1 MKKRL
6 LALLVM
12 MVIIFSFTG
21 CQGGS
26 NEGEPVN
33 DPVKDNSEGTVSED
47 VQTSPVIWVVRGVNN
62 VENLSDNKLVYE
74 KVKEESGIDFEL
86 LIVPADNWSD
96 KINLMVATDEEFD
109 ILNITEDAGN
119 WSKYYQKGALQ
130 PIDEYLQYIPNLMKR
145 LDDESLK
152 ACKDSTGA
160 IYALPRQ
167 EIFYKQCTPAIRQD
181 WLDALGMECPT
192 TLAELEN
199 YFAAILENDLNGNGV
214 QDEIPCLPF
223 AGTENTNFRAY
234 FMGFHGDRYIDD
246 EGNVMPWYMHENAF
260 LLMNKLHE
268 WYDKGYIFSGYLTA
282 SIQQGFD
289 LITADR
295 IGMWTGPYN
304 AGVRASN
311 SLVISNPDAT
321 ISWVALDN
329 LTDYPEGGSSYWG
342 SNPAHMA
349 ELVLSANSKNAK
361 WAFKLLDWMFD
372 DVDNY
377 MLCAYGIEG
386 THWEYTND
394 SKSEYVLLPNSNE
407 KYVAFYL
414 LNEWYDYTVFPAPYI
429 DPENYIDVT
438 TNELRNKINKMQT
451 IESFDYF
458 VPYDFTGTEAEM
470 LSDDAA
476 SLIDETCSRIVLGEY
491 GEAQWKDAVNT
502 AWEIDGK
509 IRSAVWTQQYHAF
522 VGE

>member
-1 MKKRL
+1 
-6 LALLVM
+6 
-12 MVIIFSFTG
+12 
-21 CQGGS
+21 
-26 NEGEPVN
+26 
-33 DPVKDNSEGTVSED
+33 
-47 VQTSPVIWVVRGVNN
+47 
-62 VENLSDNKLVYE
+62 
-74 KVKEESGIDFEL
+74 
-86 LIVPADNWSD
+86 
-96 KINLMVATDEEFD
+96 
-109 ILNITEDAGN
+109 
-119 WSKYYQKGALQ
+119 
-130 PIDEYLQYIPNLMKR
+130 
-145 LDDESLK
+145 
-152 ACKDSTGA
+152 
-160 IYALPRQ
+160 
-167 EIFYKQCTPAIRQD
+167 
-181 WLDALGMECPT
+181 
-192 TLAELEN
+192 
-199 YFAAILENDLNGNGV
+199 
-214 QDEIPCLPF
+214 
-223 AGTENTNFRAY
+223 
-234 FMGFHGDRYIDD
+234 
-246 EGNVMPWYMHENAF
+246 
-260 LLMNKLHE
+260 
-268 WYDKGYIFSGYLTA
+268 
-282 SIQQGFD
+282 
-289 LITADR
+289 
-295 IGMWTGPYN
+295 
-304 AGVRASN
+304 
-311 SLVISNPDAT
+311 
-321 ISWVALDN
+321 
-329 LTDYPEGGSSYWG
+329 
-342 SNPAHMA
+342 MA

-407 KYVAFYL
+407 KYAAFYL